1 MLFDFTAAE
10 SSVGDHLIH
19 RNDDP
24 SWGVDSE
31 YATLTDVLVSAPA
44 HLEVVPCNSVSIES
58 IAQGLTCCTDTA
70 SLQHAALVR
79 TLERQ
84 GVRCHLVP
92 PGEGLPDMSFTRDT
106 VLMTPW
112 GLIELRPREE
122 HRSAEL
128 ARVRQTIENIGIPC
142 LGKVEQGF
150 VEGGDIC
157 LLRPGI
163 VVIGQSGERT
173 DEAGAKALARTFEER
188 GWRAIIC
195 PFDPHF
201 LHLDTL
207 FTLVGR
213 NRAVACTEE
222 LPQEFLDEIKALGIE
237 LIPASCREVK
247 KLGANLVALGR
258 GRVLSSADNGRING
272 ELERLGYQVVP
283 VEIDQFTRCG
293 GGVHCLTMPLT
304 RLPG

>member
-1 MLFDFTAAE
+1 MLFDFPAADTY
-10 SSVGDHLIH
+10 VGDFLIQRH
-19 RNDDP
+19 DDP
-24 SWGVDSE
+24 RWGVDSE

-44 HLEVVPCNSVSIES
+44 HLEVVPCNSVSIET
-58 IAQGLTCCTDTA
+58 IEQGLGCCTDTA
-70 SLQHAALVR
+70 SLQHAALVSA
-79 TLERQ
+79 LERQ
-84 GVRCHLVP
+84 GVRCHLVAP
-92 PGEGLPDMSFTRDT
+92 ALGLPDMSFTRDA

-112 GLIELRPREE
+112 GLLELRPNAE
-122 HRSAEL
+122 HRRGEV
-128 ARVRQTIENIGIPC
+128 ARVREMAETLGLPLIGAV
-142 LGKVEQGF
+142 GAGF
-150 VEGGDIC
+150 VEGGDVC

-163 VVIGQSGERT
+163 IVIGQSGERT
-173 DEAGAKALARTFEER
+173 DEAGAKALARIFEER

-207 FTLVGR
+207 FTLVGK
-213 NRAVACTEE
+213 NRAVACVEE
-222 LPQEFLDEIKALGIE
+222 LPQEFIDEIKALGIE

-272 ELERLGYQVVP
+272 ELERLGYEVVP

-293 GGVHCLTMPLT
+293 GGVHCLTMPLA